1 VYSRRKLVAMLSVA
15 LIVTV
20 GCRGCAVI
28 DTVQARLRGAP
39 RPIATPVLPAGA
51 ALPETAPT
59 AAPTAI
65 AAERIGSLAELPEEA
80 GTMFEVQVTEDEL
93 NERLGGETVERQ
105 GITLSAPQ
113 VTLADGELLGAVT
126 ASQAASGASVQ
137 VRFRG
142 RPRVEDGQVLL
153 AIEDVTLDDA
163 VRGVTRLVLQGL
175 IDQALEQTGAAD
187 GIALPLDG
195 LESIEIVAVRVEP
208 GVVIVT
214 GRTR

>member
-1 VYSRRKLVAMLSVA
+1 
-15 LIVTV
+15 
-20 GCRGCAVI
+20 
-28 DTVQARLRGAP
+28 
-39 RPIATPVLPAGA
+39 
-51 ALPETAPT
+51 
-59 AAPTAI
+59 
-65 AAERIGSLAELPEEA
+65 
-80 GTMFEVQVTEDEL
+80 MFEVQVTEDEL

-142 RPRVEDGQVLL
+142 RPRVEDGQVRL

-195 LESIEIVAVRVEP
+195 LENIEIVAVRVEP